1 MNRRELLQRTSLLIG
16 GSLLGADSLLAKN
29 INWDSLDDLPEDY
42 AGIGLFSKSQIKM
55 MNEVADTIIPTTDT
69 PGAKAAKV
77 GQFMAVMVSDCYEP
91 DDQKRFMDGL
101 ATLESECQKRYGK
114 KSFTKLSSAQ
124 RTEFL
129 TAVDKERREFQKNKK
144 KREDPNHY
152 FQAFKDLALWGYFT
166 SEIGATQALRFVEYP
181 GKYTTVDYKKGDR
194 AWGGY

>member
-29 INWDSLDDLPEDY
+29 IDWDALDDLPEDSK
-42 AGIGLFSKSQIKM
+42 GIGLFSKKQIKM
-55 MNEVADTIIPTTDT
+55 LNEVADTIIPTTDT

-77 GQFMAVMVSDCYEP
+77 GQFMAVIVSDCYEP
-91 DDQKRFMDGL
+91 EDQKRFMDGL
-101 ATLESECQKRYGK
+101 ATLEDECNKLYSK
-114 KSFTKLSSAQ
+114 KSFVKLSPAQ

-129 TAVDKERREFQKNKK
+129 TTVDKERREFQKNKK
-144 KREDPNHY
+144 KKEDPNHY
-152 FQAFKDLALWGYFT
+152 FQTMKDLVLWGYFT

-181 GKYTTVDYKKGDR
+181 GRYETIDYKKGDR

>member
-29 INWDSLDDLPEDY
+29 VDWDSLDNLPEDSK
-42 AGIGLFSKSQIKM
+42 GIGLFSKGQIKM
-55 MNEVADTIIPTTDT
+55 MNEVADTIIPDTNT

-101 ATLESECQKRYGK
+101 TTLETECNKRYGK
-114 KSFTKLSSAQ
+114 KSFTKLSPAQ

-129 TAVDKERREFQKNKK
+129 TAVDKERKEFQKNKK
-144 KREDPNHY
+144 KEDKNHY
-152 FQAFKDLALWGYFT
+152 FQTMKDLVLWGYFT